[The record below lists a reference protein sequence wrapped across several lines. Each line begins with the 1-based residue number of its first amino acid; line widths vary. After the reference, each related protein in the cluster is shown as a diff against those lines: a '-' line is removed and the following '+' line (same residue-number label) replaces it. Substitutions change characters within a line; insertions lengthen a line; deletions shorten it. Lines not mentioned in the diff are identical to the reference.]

1 MSRPDRDPSLDP
13 DATAPVPDASRV
25 DGRDGAAVDD
35 PTGVLVEDA
44 DEADDAASL
53 MADAPWAAPDGA
65 EGASASPLAAS
76 RARAAAEALRPGELE
91 QSVVAAFDT
100 GGPLSRHDPGYAP
113 REPQQRMAL
122 AVAQAIAGRD
132 TLVVE
137 AGTGV
142 GKTFA
147 YLVPAL
153 LAGGRTLIS
162 TATKSLQDQLFMRD
176 LPRLLDT
183 FSLPLRAAL
192 LKGRGSYLC
201 LHRLEQARHS
211 AELPDRRAVAQ
222 LARIERWAMGT
233 HTGDFSEIDG
243 LDERSPIIPIVS
255 STRDNCLGT
264 DCPSYRECHVVK
276 ARREAME
283 ADLVVVNH
291 HLFFADLVL
300 RDSGVAELLPSVEVA
315 IFDEAHQLPEAGLN
329 FLGRTL
335 GSAQMF
341 DFARDLLAQGLAHAR
356 GMQEWQEVA
365 GGVERGARTLR
376 LACAGGRDLR
386 GVLKLRWNE
395 CAGRTDFDAA
405 LGQVAQA
412 LELAVD
418 ALATV
423 MEVGP
428 DLARLH
434 ERAVELYKS
443 ALLFARDPDAGAVRW
458 VDVGT
463 HQVRLIESPLDIRE
477 AMQEAR
483 ASTPKAWVFTS
494 ATLGEGEDLG
504 WFTEPAGLGDA
515 RTLRV
520 GSPFDYP
527 AHARLYVPK
536 HFPKPSE
543 PDHGES
549 VGWLG
554 ARLAA
559 KLGGRTFI
567 LTTTLRQLQVVSDVL
582 RQRFEEGGHRIEVL
596 VQGSMPKRQLLQQ
609 FVEQPASVLVGS
621 ASFWEGIDVPG
632 DALQCVVI
640 DKLPFPPPNDP
651 LVEARVA
658 RLESEGRNPFMEYF
672 VAEAAIALKQGAGR
686 LIRTESDRGLL
697 VVCDPR
703 LAGSHY
709 GKRLREALPP
719 MTQVPDEASAHA
731 WLTEL
736 KTAHDA

>member
-1 MSRPDRDPSLDP
+1 M
-13 DATAPVPDASRV
+13 VAS
-25 DGRDGAAVDD
+25 
-35 PTGVLVEDA
+35 
-44 DEADDAASL
+44 
-53 MADAPWAAPDGA
+53 
-65 EGASASPLAAS
+65 
-76 RARAAAEALRPGELE
+76 
-91 QSVVAAFDT
+91 FDV
-100 GGPLSRHDPGYAP
+100 GGPLSRRDASYAP
-113 REPQQRMAL
+113 REPQQRMAI
-122 AVAQAIAGRD
+122 AVAQAIAARE

-153 LAGGRTLIS
+153 LSGGRTLIS

-176 LPRLLDT
+176 LPRLLET
-183 FSLPLRAAL
+183 FALPLRTAL

-201 LHRLEQARHS
+201 LHRLQQARHS

-222 LARIERWAMGT
+222 LARIERWALQT
-233 HTGDFSEIDG
+233 ATGDFSEIDG
-243 LDERSPIIPIVS
+243 LDERSPVIPVVS

-264 DCPSYRECHVVK
+264 ECPVYRDCHVVK

-291 HLFFADLVL
+291 HLFFADMVL

-329 FLGRTL
+329 FLGRLL
-335 GSAQMF
+335 GSAQLF

-356 GMQEWQEVA
+356 GLQEWSAIA
-365 GGVERGARTLR
+365 GGVERAARDLR
-376 LACAGGRDLR
+376 LACANGRELR

-395 CAGRTDFDAA
+395 CSGLAAFQAA
-405 LGQVAQA
+405 LVQVAQA
-412 LELAVD
+412 LEMSVE

-423 MEVGP
+423 METGP
-428 DLARLH
+428 DLLRLH
-434 ERAVELYKS
+434 ERSVELMKS
-443 ALLFARDPDAGAVRW
+443 AHLFRREADPSAVRW

-463 HQVRLIESPLDIRE
+463 HQVRLMESPLDIRE
-477 AMQEAR
+477 AMAEQLNGA
-483 ASTPKAWVFTS
+483 PKGWIFTS
-494 ATLGEGEDLG
+494 ATLGEDESLS
-504 WFTEPAGLGDA
+504 WFTEPAGLQGA

-520 GSPFDYP
+520 GSPFDYA
-527 AHARLYVPK
+527 AHARLYVPR

-549 VGWLG
+549 VGLLG

-559 KLGGRTFI
+559 RLGGRTFI
-567 LTTTLRQLQVVSDVL
+567 LTTTLRQLQTVADVL
-582 RQRFEEGGHRIEVL
+582 RERFEAGGHRIEVL

-609 FVEQPASVLVGS
+609 FVQQPASVLVGS

-632 DALQCVVI
+632 EALQCVLI

-651 LVEARVA
+651 LVEARVQ
-658 RLESEGRNPFMEYF
+658 RLEAQGRNAFSEYF
-672 VAEAAIALKQGAGR
+672 IAEAAIALKQGAGR
-686 LIRTESDRGLL
+686 LIRTEHDRGLL

-703 LAGSHY
+703 LAGSQY
-709 GKRLREALPP
+709 GRRLREALPP
-719 MTQVPDEASAHA
+719 MTQVPDEAGAQA
-731 WLTEL
+731 WLAEL
-736 KTAHDA
+736 AASHAG